1 MKKIVFV
8 MNNIGDGGAERV
20 GVTVGKYLARQGNKV
35 YIAKMFSTYNDYSVE
50 GISDIITLPNAKNKY
65 IKHLKRLI
73 AFQRFCKKNAIETV
87 VVMGVGDM
95 MINLFKKL
103 NPQIRLVLSER
114 NDPTSQYSVDKV
126 LGKRVN
132 KFLSNSDRVVFQTED
147 ARSYFSEEVQQ
158 KGVIIPNP
166 IKSDLPDP
174 YTGVRRKEIINFCR
188 LNKQKNL
195 PLLINA
201 FERLHKD
208 YPEYTLRIYGR
219 GDLHDDLVKRIKEN
233 GQDEYIFIEDFSK
246 DIHNKVRDAAMF
258 VSSSDFE
265 GISNSMLEAMAIGL
279 PVVCTD
285 CPAGGAR
292 MMIQNGVNGLLVPVR
307 DETALYEA
315 MKELIEHPEKCR
327 SLSEE
332 SIHIR
337 ERLSEEKIC
346 QKWAEII

>member
-50 GISDIITLPNAKNKY
+50 GISDIVTLPNAKNKY

-73 AFQRFCKKNAIETV
+73 AFQRFCKKNDIETV

-103 NPQIRLVLSER
+103 NPQIRLILSER
-114 NDPTSQYSVDKV
+114 NDPTSQYTVDKV
-126 LGKRVN
+126 LGQRVN
-132 KFLSNSDRVVFQTED
+132 RFLMDADRVVFQTED

-166 IKSDLPDP
+166 IKSDLPEP

-233 GQDEYIFIEDFSK
+233 GLDEYIFIEDFSK
-246 DIHNKVRDAAMF
+246 DIHNRVRDAAMF

-315 MKELIEHPEKCR
+315 MRLI
-327 SLSEE
+327 
-332 SIHIR
+332 IR
-337 ERLSEEKIC
+337 EPENAKRMGSNAAHIKQRLAEEKIC
-346 QKWAEII
+346 QQWESII

>member
-73 AFQRFCKKNAIETV
+73 AFQRFCQKNAIETV

-147 ARSYFSEEVQQ
+147 ARSYFSEKVQQ

-166 IKSDLPDP
+166 IKSDLPEP

-327 SLSEE
+327 SLSEK
-332 SIHIR
+332 SIYIR